1 MDRRASRKK
10 QHQLQ
15 KATCSLLERT
25 WGKCKIH
32 CVPLKVVQLLSVLKM
47 CSLFPVQCFL
57 HFILHGC
64 SSMVLDILAPGGC
77 HPRPPPL
84 AVEQRGTLG
93 QGGKKKNK
101 QKRSELKP
109 IKSTGKMQGGRLSL
123 PELEFGLGAMEMKPG
138 RWLRCTR
145 EARVQHLT
153 LDS

>member
-1 MDRRASRKK
+1 MQNSLCASESRATAFS
-10 QHQLQ
+10 
-15 KATCSLLERT
+15 AEN
-25 WGKCKIH
+25 
-32 CVPLKVVQLLSVLKM
+32 VQLVSSAMFSPFHSPWLL
-47 CSLFPVQCFL
+47 
-57 HFILHGC
+57 LHGAGHLG
-64 SSMVLDILAPGGC
+64 SRWV
-77 HPRPPPL
+77 PPQTTSPC
-84 AVEQRGTLG
+84 RGAEGHIRT
-93 QGGKKKNK
+93 GGKKKNK